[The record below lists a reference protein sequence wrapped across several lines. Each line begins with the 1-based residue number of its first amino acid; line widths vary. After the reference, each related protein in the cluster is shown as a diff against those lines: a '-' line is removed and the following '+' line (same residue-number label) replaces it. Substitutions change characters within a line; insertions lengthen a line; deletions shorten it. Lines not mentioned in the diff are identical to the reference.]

1 MEQLTYVTRYGFGL
15 IMGERRIREIHHSG
29 STLGY
34 NALLSRFPDEQLFV
48 ILLSNAAGIGLDRI
62 LGAIAGLML
71 RDKMQPLV
79 PAVLPEEHYSEKLG
93 RFRTQP
99 WDRRLEIEVEWPQ
112 GNSPGLKAVMLAN
125 DQPLA
130 EFDLLPL
137 SGPVSGGQAN
147 RQHVEFIR
155 DYDGRV
161 CGCLLKSVGRVSRLN
176 KIAWR
181 EPLKNSLMRPETPEG
196 MVRRRISGC
205 RGRSEF
211 CHSSIA

>member
-1 MEQLTYVTRYGFGL
+1 M
-15 IMGERRIREIHHSG
+15 
-29 STLGY
+29 LG
-34 NALLSRFPDEQLFV
+34 
-48 ILLSNAAGIGLDRI
+48 
-62 LGAIAGLML
+62 
-71 RDKMQPLV
+71 DKMQPLV

-137 SGPVSGGQAN
+137 SRDLFLAD
-147 RQHVEFIR
+147 RQTDSYVEFIR

-176 KIAWR
+176 KIAL
-181 EPLKNSLMRPETPEG
+181 EKNR
-196 MVRRRISGC
+196 
-205 RGRSEF
+205 
-211 CHSSIA
+211 